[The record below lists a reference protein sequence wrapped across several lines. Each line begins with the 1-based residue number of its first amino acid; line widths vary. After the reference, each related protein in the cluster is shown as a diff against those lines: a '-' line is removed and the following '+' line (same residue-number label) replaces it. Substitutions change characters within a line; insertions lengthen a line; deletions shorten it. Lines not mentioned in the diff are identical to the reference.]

1 MELRLRGGYIGRAA
15 TGLSAATTIM
25 GDEMRPSMAVTW
37 DHVHL
42 RSPDP
47 EATAAWLED
56 ILGGEIVRGPGRID
70 VKLGGANVF
79 IAPVAADD
87 GVHAPP
93 VTPYQG
99 LDHFGL
105 TVKDIDAVAA
115 EIKAK
120 GVNFTKEPTTIRPR
134 RAHLLPP
141 RAAGHFDRAS
151 GARQEIRVTRRG
163 QRAGLHPCPEREALR
178 TGAGD
183 QQSDPSPYGE
193 VRLLAPLA
201 DDERRERSRR
211 AY

>member
-1 MELRLRGGYIGRAA
+1 MVSCRIDKIAAA
-15 TGLSAATTIM
+15 TAGIRDGIAAALQLGLRRLPHSQP
-25 GDEMRPSMAVTW
+25 GWRRKRPQEQNAGESKMPTVTW

-56 ILGGEIVRGPGRID
+56 ILGGEIIRGPGRID

-79 IAPVAADD
+79 IAPVTAGD
-87 GVHAPP
+87 GVNTPP

-120 GVNFTKEPTTIRPR
+120 GVEFTKEPTTIRPGVR
-134 RAHLLPP
+134 ICFIRGPQGISIELL
-141 RAAGHFDRAS
+141 
-151 GARQEIRVTRRG
+151 
-163 QRAGLHPCPEREALR
+163 ERDKKYA
-178 TGAGD
+178 
-183 QQSDPSPYGE
+183 
-193 VRLLAPLA
+193 
-201 DDERRERSRR
+201 
-211 AY
+211 